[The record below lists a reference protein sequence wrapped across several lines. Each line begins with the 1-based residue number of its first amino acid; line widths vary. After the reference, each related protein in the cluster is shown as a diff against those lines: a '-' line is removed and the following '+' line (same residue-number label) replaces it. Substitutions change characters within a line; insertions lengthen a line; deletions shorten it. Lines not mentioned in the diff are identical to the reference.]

1 MRLHRLF
8 LALAAALLV
17 AVLSPPVLSAPV
29 PVRSSDPAPAL
40 PDNCGTASAAG
51 SFDLTLASAGE
62 QRNARIHV
70 PPAAAGTRLPLLLAF
85 HGAGAN
91 GKFMEDYSGLS
102 KLADRAGFLVVYPSA
117 YGTHP
122 FWSLN
127 DDMPNGKQDLTF
139 ISDLLD
145 HVEDN
150 MCIDTS
156 RVYATGVSN
165 GGGFTARIG
174 CQLTPRLTAI
184 APVAGGY
191 KAIPDCHP
199 DRTLSVLEIHG
210 TNDGAVPYHGLPPDF
225 RGSVPRYLQGWRRL
239 NGCVTGSVNRH
250 IAPAT
255 VLRVWGGCSTPGTL
269 VAHIERY
276 GRGHEWPGAFG
287 ASGMSASRAVWA
299 FFRGL
304 RSP

>member
-8 LALAAALLV
+8 PALASALVV
-17 AVLSPPVLSAPV
+17 AVLSPPVLSAPA
-29 PVRSSDPAPAL
+29 PVRSDDPAPAH
-40 PDNCGTASAAG
+40 PDTCGSASSAR
-51 SFDLTLASAGE
+51 SFDLTLTSAGE

-70 PPAAAGTRLPLLLAF
+70 PRAAAGMQLPLVLAF

-102 KLADRAGFLVVYPSA
+102 TLADRAGFIVVYPSA

-127 DDMPNGKQDLTF
+127 DDMPNGKEDLTF
-139 ISDLLD
+139 I
-145 HVEDN
+145 
-150 MCIDTS
+150 
-156 RVYATGVSN
+156 SN
-165 GGGFTARIG
+165 GGGFTARLG
-174 CQLTPRLTAI
+174 CELTPRLTAI

-199 DRTLSVLEIHG
+199 GRTLSVLEIHG

-239 NGCVTGSVNRH
+239 NGCATGSVNRH

-287 ASGMSASRAVWA
+287 APGMSASRAVWA

>member
-17 AVLSPPVLSAPV
+17 AVLSPPVLSAPAPV
-29 PVRSSDPAPAL
+29 PSGAPAPAH
-40 PDNCGTASAAG
+40 PDTCASASSAR
-51 SFDLTLASAGE
+51 SFDLPLTSAGE

-70 PPAAAGTRLPLLLAF
+70 PRAAAGIQLPLVLAF

-117 YGTHP
+117 YGIHP
-122 FWSLN
+122 FWGLN
-127 DDMPNGKQDLTF
+127 DDMANGEQDLTF
-139 ISDLLD
+139 VSDLLGY
-145 HVEDN
+145 VEDN

-165 GGGFTARIG
+165 GGGFTARLG
-174 CQLTPRLTAI
+174 CELTPQLTAI

-191 KAIPDCHP
+191 KSIPDCHP
-199 DRTLSVLEIHG
+199 GRTLSVLEIHG

-225 RGSVPRYLQGWRRL
+225 RGSVPRYLEGWRRL
-239 NGCVTGSVNRH
+239 DGCATGSVNRH
-250 IAPAT
+250 IAPST

-287 ASGMSASRAVWA
+287 APGMSASRAVWA

>member
-1 MRLHRLF
+1 MRLSRLF
-8 LALAAALLV
+8 LALGAALVV

-29 PVRSSDPAPAL
+29 PVRSSDPAPAH
-40 PDNCGTASAAG
+40 PDSCGAATTAR
-51 SFDLTLASAGE
+51 SFDLTLTSAGE
-62 QRNARIHV
+62 QRTARVHV
-70 PPAAAGTRLPLLLAF
+70 PRAAAGTRLPLVLAF
-85 HGAGAN
+85 HGAGAS
-91 GKFMEDYSGLS
+91 GIFMENYSGLS
-102 KLADRAGFLVVYPSA
+102 ELADRAGFLVVYPSA

-127 DDMPNGKQDLTF
+127 DDMPNGKEDLTF

-145 HVEDN
+145 NLEDN

-174 CQLTPRLTAI
+174 CQLAPRLTAI

-191 KAIPDCHP
+191 KAIADCHP
-199 DRTLSVLEIHG
+199 ERALSVLEIHG
-210 TNDGAVPYHGLPPDF
+210 TNDGAVPYHGVPPDF
-225 RGSVPRYLQGWRRL
+225 RGSVPRYLQSWRRL
-239 NGCVTGSVNRH
+239 NGCVTESVNRH
-250 IAPAT
+250 IAPST

-304 RSP
+304 HSS